1 VRSARGRDNAVV
13 GADGNAGTRLTRRGV
28 LAWAGGVGLA
38 ALAPRCGDGNGVGG
52 GGNGVGG
59 GGATGQSTATA
70 GATTVDCV
78 LTPELTE
85 GPFYLDLALV
95 RRDISEDRP
104 GTPLELAVTVVDAD
118 SCEPIEAAAV
128 DVWHCDATGEYSGVE
143 GGSGTFL
150 RGIQMTDA
158 AGAAEFRTIY
168 PGWYPGRAVHIHLK
182 VHLHGREAHT
192 GQLFFDEATPAVV
205 YEAEPYSDRPGPDVS
220 NDDDGIFGETGGVT
234 IVAVTLGEPLRGSV
248 TLGVRRPDRR

>member
-1 VRSARGRDNAVV
+1 MRFARGRDNAVV
-13 GADGNAGTRLTRRGV
+13 GADGNAGTRLTRRGI

-38 ALAPRCGDGNGVGG
+38 ALAPRCGD
-52 GGNGVGG
+52 GNGVGG

-95 RRDISEDRP
+95 RRDIREDRP
-104 GTPLELAVTVVDAD
+104 GTPLELTATVADAD

-182 VHLHGREAHT
+182 VHLQGREAHT
-192 GQLFFDEATPAVV
+192 GQLFFEEATTAVV